1 MTTQSERL
9 AALEQRLGDHE
20 ARCEERLAEIKA
32 TAASTLRAVEG
43 LKSRTWGVAAALL
56 AWALA
61 QLWSANA
68 ARFEQLE
75 AQRPATAIEV
85 AAHQPDASMGDF
97 R

>member
-20 ARCEERLAEIKA
+20 ARCEERLAEIRA

-43 LKSRTWGVAAALL
+43 LKGRAWGIAAALL

-61 QLWSANA
+61 QVWSVNTSRMERLESERPALEQGAVDVA
-68 ARFEQLE
+68 AR
-75 AQRPATAIEV
+75 
-85 AAHQPDASMGDF
+85 
-97 R
+97 